1 MYTELIVESTQHSG
15 KTIVYGTYGPHD
27 PHLLVFTSLQNFFLY
42 SVDRQC
48 YLLPVNRICQR

>member
-27 PHLLVFTSLQNFFLY
+27 PHLLVFVFLY
-42 SVDRQC
+42 GA
-48 YLLPVNRICQR
+48 LLHRAGLTCVSNRLFRKQ

>member
-27 PHLLVFTSLQNFFLY
+27 PHLLVFTSLQNFFL
-42 SVDRQC
+42 
-48 YLLPVNRICQR
+48 